1 MSGPPTPEG
10 EYIVVDP
17 LVLETIKE
25 LAWLAQVDRH
35 TLPTVRLL
43 LRVVQV
49 DDEGRLGVRFSVI
62 RDLHDDPPERGFGS
76 I

>member
-1 MSGPPTPEG
+1 VTVDPE
-10 EYIVVDP
+10 ERYLVVDP

-25 LAWLAQVDRH
+25 LAWLAQIDRH

-43 LRVVQV
+43 LRVVRIDEDGNLVVAMTVIRDV
-49 DDEGRLGVRFSVI
+49 DDE
-62 RDLHDDPPERGFGS
+62 PRGLGS